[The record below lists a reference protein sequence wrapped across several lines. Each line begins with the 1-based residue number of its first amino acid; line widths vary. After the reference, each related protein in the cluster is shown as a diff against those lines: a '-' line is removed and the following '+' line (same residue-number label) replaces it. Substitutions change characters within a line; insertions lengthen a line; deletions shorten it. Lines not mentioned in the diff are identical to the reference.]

1 MATIHKRGSWQW
13 QAKVRKKGI
22 RASKTFETK
31 AEAEDWASVIES
43 EIVRGVYVD
52 RSMAERTK
60 FREVIERYIK
70 EEAPRHKGGQSE
82 ILRLERLM
90 REESAFVDRTMAMLK
105 VSDFE
110 KYRDKRLEKIKPGSI
125 KRELGLLQIVIEHVR
140 RDMGLLENPVKDV
153 KRPRVNDQRDVRLQP
168 GEEQKLLEALDE
180 GRNPWAKAAVILA
193 IETAMRRGELL
204 ELRWEHVDLEKSVAH
219 LPETKNGFKRNVPLS
234 PRAKALLKEM
244 PHSIA
249 GRVLPLSPNALKK
262 CFERARTKAG
272 LEHVNFHDLRH
283 EATSRLFEAGWN
295 IMEVAAVTGHR
306 DLQSLKRYTQLRAED
321 LAKKMSLGVERG
333 A

>member
-1 MATIHKRGSWQW
+1 MATIQKRGAWQW

-22 RASKTFETK
+22 TASKTFETK
-31 AEAEDWASVIES
+31 SEAEDWAAVIES

-52 RSMAERTK
+52 RSLAERTT

-70 EEAPRHKGGQSE
+70 EEAPRHKGSQSE
-82 ILRLERLM
+82 VLRLQRFLRDESGLADRSMAILR
-90 REESAFVDRTMAMLK
+90 

-110 KYRDKRLEKIKPGSI
+110 KYRDRRSEKIKPGSI
-125 KRELGLLQIVIEHVR
+125 KRELGLLQIVIEYVR
-140 RDMGLLENPVKDV
+140 RDIGLTENPVKDV
-153 KRPRVNDQRDVRLQP
+153 KRPRVNDQRDIRLQP
-168 GEEQKLLEALDE
+168 GDEEKLIEAIEE

-219 LPETKNGFKRNVPLS
+219 LPETKNGFKRDVPLS
-234 PRAKALLKEM
+234 PRAKALLKEL

-262 CFERARTKAG
+262 CFERARVKAG
-272 LEHVNFHDLRH
+272 IEHVNFHDLRH

-321 LAKKMSLGVERG
+321 LAKKLAKTFS
-333 A
+333 